1 MYKTLIYCELFKGI
15 SEIEL
20 SELLKSVSHQLKKY
34 SKDQILSSAGNEVRG
49 LYILLSGSM
58 RAEMT
63 DMSGKTI
70 KIEEIDSPRALAPAF
85 IFGNE
90 NKFPVDIIANNNV
103 ELIFFYRDDF
113 LKLLQLNQTILMN
126 YLNVISNRTHF
137 LTAKIKFLSFQTI
150 KGKFANYLLSISKK
164 LNSDEF
170 VLPITQTKLAS
181 LFGVT
186 RPALAKAIREL
197 NMDEIITTDGKNI
210 IIQDKPKLAGLIK
223 SS

>member
-1 MYKTLIYCELFKGI
+1 
-15 SEIEL
+15 
-20 SELLKSVSHQLKKY
+20 
-34 SKDQILSSAGNEVRG
+34 
-49 LYILLSGSM
+49 M